1 MSHFDCLLRLRLRG
15 KSIYAPA
22 AALIEVGVLAAR
34 VVLVVTRT
42 VVWSA
47 WREEDD
53 DDGPEVASVSELEV
67 SSASVEDEDASDEE
81 EGEVAVVFEV
91 SVGEEVV

>member
-1 MSHFDCLLRLRLRG
+1 M
-15 KSIYAPA
+15 
-22 AALIEVGVLAAR
+22 LAAR

-47 WREEDD
+47 WREEADEGADD
-53 DDGPEVASVSELEV
+53 DRPEVAASELEV
-67 SSASVEDEDASDEE
+67 SSVSVEDEDASDE

-91 SVGEEVV
+91 SVGEVV